1 MGILVPSIFKSTWR
15 VKPHTHG
22 VHLSDLR
29 RENLWGTASHP
40 EPLRRVQVPRL
51 HLLSSDFRLE
61 SAGKF
66 SSTRTVFQ
74 TPKRMEEKR
83 GGPPCPSHWPCGGT
97 LGSGGRHRD
106 VSRATFYRHQ
116 SKAMDAEVRR
126 INQEMA
132 DIEESLKRSRSVS
145 DSEGRKRRT
154 LQIHVEKGNVVEEE
168 DGKMD
173 QETPQSK
180 S

>member
-1 MGILVPSIFKSTWR
+1 M
-15 VKPHTHG
+15 
-22 VHLSDLR
+22 
-29 RENLWGTASHP
+29 
-40 EPLRRVQVPRL
+40 
-51 HLLSSDFRLE
+51 
-61 SAGKF
+61 
-66 SSTRTVFQ
+66 
-74 TPKRMEEKR
+74 
-83 GGPPCPSHWPCGGT
+83 
-97 LGSGGRHRD
+97 
-106 VSRATFYRHQ
+106 SRATFYRHQ